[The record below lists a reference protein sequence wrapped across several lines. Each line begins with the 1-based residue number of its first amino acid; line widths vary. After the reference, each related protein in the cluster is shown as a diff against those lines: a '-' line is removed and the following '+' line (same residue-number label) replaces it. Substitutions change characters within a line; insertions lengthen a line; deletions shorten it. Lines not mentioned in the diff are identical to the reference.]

1 MLHLESSLY
10 SLSCSKNW
18 LIFCSLVSEARISI
32 GVGAVGAEKNAKYK

>member
-18 LIFCSLVSEARISI
+18 LIFCSLVSEDRISI
-32 GVGAVGAEKNAKYK
+32 GVGADEAETECKI